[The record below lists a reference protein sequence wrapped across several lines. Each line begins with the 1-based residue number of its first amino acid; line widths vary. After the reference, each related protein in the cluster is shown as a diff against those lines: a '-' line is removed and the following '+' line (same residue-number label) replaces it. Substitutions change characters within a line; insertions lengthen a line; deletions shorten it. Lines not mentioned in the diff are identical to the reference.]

1 MAARVVDADGAPWF
15 TLRLLHAV
23 DAVDGIDET
32 LGAPELSVTEQS
44 GGTVLR
50 VVAASSRWQQR
61 WTELR
66 CEVDGFSLTGG
77 VRGTGSVLQ
86 VHAFAG
92 YRPPFGFLPSGSAL
106 RSALSPNPDHPR
118 RIVRD
123 AVEPA
128 TIAVTGSGAEPGVG
142 GWLFTPAPW
151 CLAVSRSE
159 RAGDQIPPAGQWA
172 WLGVVTPIA
181 QQTFTAMHYL
191 PGPEG
196 FSVRL
201 DYEGHTR
208 VDGEFAVPRID
219 IRFGADDP
227 FAAIAAHCAVVRTQ
241 AANRTGDGPQ
251 DAVAAGDVVTDP
263 AAVTAGG
270 VLTTGGSVTADRS
283 GFVTAGRSGSGS
295 ADPASSVT
303 ADPASSVERPA
314 APDSGPDWWRQ
325 PMFCGWGA
333 QRALAEHDP
342 AGNRHAPD
350 WCTQANYDGF
360 LGTLAAG
367 GVKPGTVVVDDKWSL
382 RYATCTPDTGRWPD
396 LAGWIRDRHTAGQRV
411 LLWWK
416 AWDPDGAPPE
426 ACIRLPDG
434 TPVAVDPDNAVGA
447 GLVTAAVTGMLS
459 ADGLDADGLKIDF
472 TASTPSGVSLRSSG
486 PRWGAAL
493 LHRLLELVYRAAKAA
508 KPDSL
513 IITHTPNPAFADVTD
528 MIRLN
533 DAMMLDS
540 PDPSVDVPSHMTF
553 RAAVVRAAM
562 PGTPIDTDGWC
573 MPDRTSWRS
582 YVALQP
588 SLGVPAQYYAG
599 DFDRTTERLT
609 GEDHRLLRDTWR
621 AYRDRLAR

>member
-1 MAARVVDADGAPWF
+1 MAEQLPGRRPVFSGAHHEVFLDAKRLAAAVVGTDGAPWF

-23 DAVDGIDET
+23 DATDGIDET
-32 LGAPELSVTEQS
+32 LGSPQLSVTEQP
-44 GGTVLR
+44 GATVLR
-50 VVAASSRWQQR
+50 VVAASSRWEHR

-66 CEVDGFSLTGG
+66 CDADGFSLTGG
-77 VRGTGSVLQ
+77 VRGHGSVLQ

-92 YRPPFGFLPSGSAL
+92 YRPPSGFLPSGSAL
-106 RSALSPNPDHPR
+106 RSAVSPNPDHPR

-142 GWLFTPAPW
+142 RWLFTPAPW

-159 RAGDQIPPAGQWA
+159 RAGDQQPPAGEWA
-172 WLGVVTPIA
+172 WLGLLAPIE
-181 QQTFTAMHYL
+181 QQTFTALHYL

-201 DYEGHTR
+201 EYEGHTR
-208 VDGEFAVPRID
+208 VDGEFTVPRID
-219 IRFGADDP
+219 IRFGAADP
-227 FAAIAAHCAVVRTQ
+227 IAAIAAHS
-241 AANRTGDGPQ
+241 AAAREFGRD
-251 DAVAAGDVVTDP
+251 AAGPDP
-263 AAVTAGG
+263 LTAG
-270 VLTTGGSVTADRS
+270 
-283 GFVTAGRSGSGS
+283 
-295 ADPASSVT
+295 DPV
-303 ADPASSVERPA
+303 PAV
-314 APDSGPDWWRQ
+314 PDWWRE

-342 AGNRHAPD
+342 GGNRHAPD
-350 WCTQANYDGF
+350 WCTQANYDAF
-360 LGTLAAG
+360 LGALAAG
-367 GVKPGTVVVDDKWSL
+367 GVTPGTVVVDDKWSL
-382 RYATCTPDTGRWPD
+382 RYATCTPDPERWPD
-396 LAGWIRDRHTAGQRV
+396 LAGWIRARQRAGQRV

-434 TPVAVDPDNAVGA
+434 TPVAVDPDSEAGA
-447 GLVTAAVTGMLS
+447 ALVSTAVTGMLS
-459 ADGLDADGLKIDF
+459 ASGLGADGLKIDF
-472 TASTPSGVSLRSSG
+472 TASTPSGAALRSAG

-493 LHRLLELVYRAAKAA
+493 LHRLLQLVYRAAKAA
-508 KPDSL
+508 RPDAL

-528 MIRLN
+528 MLRLN

-540 PDPSVDVPSHMTF
+540 PDPSVDVPSHMAF

-573 MPDRTSWRS
+573 MPDRPGWRS

-588 SLGVPAQYYAG
+588 SLGVPALYYADG
-599 DFDRTTERLT
+599 FDRTTERLT
-609 GEDHRLLRDTWR
+609 NNDHRLLRDTWR
-621 AYRDRLAR
+621 AYRESLSR